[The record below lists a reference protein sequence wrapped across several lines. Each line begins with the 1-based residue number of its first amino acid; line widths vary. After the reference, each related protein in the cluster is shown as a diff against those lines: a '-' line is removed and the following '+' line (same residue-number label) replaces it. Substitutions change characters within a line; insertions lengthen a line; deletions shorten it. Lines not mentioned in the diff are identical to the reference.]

1 MLYTPSSINYVKVNK
16 KKKHVK
22 QIILDNQFLTFIIF
36 RQLSNYQNIK
46 NSFMNKNINNVTK
59 IFKALSD
66 ENRIKILLS
75 IYKKECKCIKY
86 ELSCRDETC
95 IKDLSKSL
103 KITTPTISHHIKE
116 LVNSGLITTKKDGR
130 WVYCEINQKTFQKIC
145 SFLNNFSTIESQHN
159 EKTSERN
166 K

>member
-1 MLYTPSSINYVKVNK
+1 
-16 KKKHVK
+16 
-22 QIILDNQFLTFIIF
+22 
-36 RQLSNYQNIK
+36 
-46 NSFMNKNINNVTK
+46 MNKNINNVTK

-116 LVNSGLITTKKDGR
+116 LVNAGLITTKKDGR

-145 SFLNNFSTIESQHN
+145 TFLNNFSTIKDQHH
-159 EKTSERN
+159 EKISERN

>member
-1 MLYTPSSINYVKVNK
+1 M
-16 KKKHVK
+16 
-22 QIILDNQFLTFIIF
+22 D
-36 RQLSNYQNIK
+36 K
-46 NSFMNKNINNVTK
+46 NTNNLAK

-66 ENRIKILLS
+66 ENRLKILLS
-75 IYKKECKCIKY
+75 IYKNECKCIEY

-116 LVNSGLITTKKDGR
+116 LVNASLIITKKDGR

-145 SFLNNFSTIESQHN
+145 NFLNNFSTIESQHH
-159 EKTSERN
+159 EKTSEGN